1 MQPVTTGE
9 PMTITPPAAATIRR
23 LVIRDFRNLAEV
35 ALDVPPPGLALVGDN
50 GHGKTNLLEAI
61 YYLHLFRSLRGAR
74 DVELV
79 RFGATGF
86 HVAAVVEG
94 GRWDRIGAGFETARA
109 GKETGR
115 RRIVLD
121 GVPCERVSDALGA
134 LPSVA
139 FSPADVVLVS
149 GGPAARRQWLD
160 VVLASTSTRYLNA
173 LREYRAALAQR
184 NAALRA
190 RSRSSPAHVWDVP
203 LATHGATLAVARA
216 SLLTWAQPR
225 ARQHATALGERGS
238 LELRYR
244 AGESM
249 PPGADL
255 SDAHHMRDAIAGALA
270 AGRDRDVER
279 GITHQGP
286 HRDDVEVR
294 LDGVS
299 LRRYGSAGQ
308 QRTAAIVLRLLEC
321 AWHRE
326 RSGREPLLLLDD
338 PVAELDRGRAERV
351 LALLTSEP
359 SRGGQVIL
367 AVPRADDIPA
377 ALTRLAR
384 HHVRDGVVEA
394 YRA

>member
-1 MQPVTTGE
+1 MQPVITGE
-9 PMTITPPAAATIRR
+9 PMTDTTPVATLRR
-23 LVIRDFRNLAEV
+23 LTVRDFRNLADV
-35 ALDVPPPGLALVGDN
+35 ALDVPTPGLALVGDN

-79 RFGATGF
+79 RFGAAGF
-86 HVAAVVEG
+86 HVAAVVDG
-94 GRWDRIGAGFETARA
+94 GRWDRIGAGFE
-109 GKETGR
+109 KDTGR
-115 RRIVLD
+115 RRINLD

-139 FSPADVVLVS
+139 FSPADVVLIS
-149 GGPAARRQWLD
+149 GGPAARRRWLD

-184 NAALRA
+184 NAALRT
-190 RSRSSPAHVWDVP
+190 RSRSSPAHVWDFP
-203 LATHGATLAVARA
+203 LAAHGATLTVARTA
-216 SLLTWAQPR
+216 FLSWAQPR
-225 ARQHATALGERGS
+225 ARGHATALGERGS

-244 AGESM
+244 AGESV
-249 PPGADL
+249 PAGADIA
-255 SDAHHMRDAIAGALA
+255 DEDQVRDAIAAALA
-270 AGRDRDVER
+270 AGRERDVER
-279 GITHQGP
+279 GITHHGP
-286 HRDDVEVR
+286 HRDDVDVR
-294 LDGVS
+294 LDGAS
-299 LRRYGSAGQ
+299 MRRYGSAGQ
-308 QRTAAIVLRLLEC
+308 QRTAAIVLRMLEC

-326 RSGREPLLLLDD
+326 RGGREPLLLLDD

-367 AVPRADDIPA
+367 AVPRDDDIPA

-384 HHVRDGVVEA
+384 HHVRDGVVKA
-394 YRA
+394 YHA